1 MKHLRLLIP
10 ILAALL
16 LVGCV
21 KDEHPSHEEST
32 LVSIG
37 QLAPDFSVELLDGR
51 KIELSDLRGR
61 TLMLVF
67 LSTTCSDCHAQFE
80 DIARRCAEQP
90 APFNILAISRGE
102 SREATEAFV
111 SQFGLDCSFGIDPD
125 KSIYN
130 MYATMYVP
138 RVFLIDPD
146 GYIKGLTIEYSPSE
160 FDTLWQK
167 AMQMIR

>member
-1 MKHLRLLIP
+1 MKYLRLLIP
-10 ILAALL
+10 ILTALL

-21 KDEHPSHEEST
+21 KDEHSSHEEST

-37 QLAPDFSVELLDGR
+37 QLAPNFSVELLDGR
-51 KIELSDLRGR
+51 KIELSDLRGT

-80 DIARRCAEQP
+80 DIARRCEEQSV
-90 APFNILAISRGE
+90 PFEILAISRGE
-102 SREATEAFV
+102 SREATLEFANNY
-111 SQFGLDCSFGIDPD
+111 GLECDLGIDPD
-125 KSIYN
+125 KSIYG

-138 RVFLIDPD
+138 RVFLIDSD

>member
-1 MKHLRLLIP
+1 MKYLRLLIP

-21 KDEHPSHEEST
+21 KDEHSSHEEST

-37 QLAPDFSVELLDGR
+37 QIAPDFSVELLDGR

-61 TLMLVF
+61 TVMLIF
-67 LSTTCSDCHAQFE
+67 LSTSCTDCHAQFE
-80 DIARRCAEQP
+80 DIARRCKEQSV
-90 APFNILAISRGE
+90 PFEILAISRGE
-102 SREATEAFV
+102 SREATLEFANNY
-111 SQFGLDCSFGIDPD
+111 GLECDLGIDPD

-160 FDTLWQK
+160 FDALWQK

>member
-1 MKHLRLLIP
+1 MKYLRLLIP

-21 KDEHPSHEEST
+21 KDEHSSHEEST

-37 QLAPDFSVELLDGR
+37 QLAPNFSVELLDGR
-51 KIELSDLRGR
+51 KIELSDLRGT

-80 DIARRCAEQP
+80 DIARRCEGQP

-102 SREATEAFV
+102 SREATLEFANNY
-111 SQFGLDCSFGIDPD
+111 GLECDLGIDPD
-125 KSIYN
+125 KSIYG

-138 RVFLIDPD
+138 RVFLIDSD

-167 AMQMIR
+167 ALQLVR

>member
-1 MKHLRLLIP
+1 MKYLRLLIP
-10 ILAALL
+10 ILAAHL

-21 KDEHPSHEEST
+21 KDEHSSHEEST

-37 QLAPDFSVELLDGR
+37 QLAPNFSVELLDGR
-51 KIELSDLRGR
+51 KIELSDLRGT
-61 TLMLVF
+61 TLLLVF

-80 DIARRCAEQP
+80 DIAQRCEGQP

-102 SREATEAFV
+102 SREATLEFANNY
-111 SQFGLDCSFGIDPD
+111 GLECDLGIDPD
-125 KSIYN
+125 KSIYG

>member
-1 MKHLRLLIP
+1 MKYLRLFIAIIAITLFE
-10 ILAALL
+10 
-16 LVGCV
+16 GCV
-21 KDEHPSHEEST
+21 KDEHSSHEEST

-37 QLAPDFSVELLDGR
+37 QLAPNFSVELLDGR
-51 KIELSDLRGR
+51 KIELSDLRGT

-80 DIARRCAEQP
+80 DILQRCEGQP

>member
-1 MKHLRLLIP
+1 MKYLRLLIP

-21 KDEHPSHEEST
+21 KDEHSSHEEST

-37 QLAPDFSVELLDGR
+37 QLAPNFSVELLDGR
-51 KIELSDLRGR
+51 KIELSDLRGT

-80 DIARRCAEQP
+80 DIARRSKEQSV
-90 APFNILAISRGE
+90 PFEILAISRGE
-102 SREATEAFV
+102 SREATLEFANNY
-111 SQFGLDCSFGIDPD
+111 GLECDLGIDPD
-125 KSIYN
+125 KSIYG

-167 AMQMIR
+167 ALQLVR

>member
-1 MKHLRLLIP
+1 MKYLRLLIP

-21 KDEHPSHEEST
+21 KDEHSSHEEST

-37 QLAPDFSVELLDGR
+37 QLAPNFSVELLDGR
-51 KIELSDLRGR
+51 KIELSDLRGT

-80 DIARRCAEQP
+80 DIARRCKEQSV
-90 APFNILAISRGE
+90 PFEILAISRGE
-102 SREATEAFV
+102 SREATLEFANN
-111 SQFGLDCSFGIDPD
+111 FGLECDLGIDPD
-125 KSIYN
+125 KSIYG

-167 AMQMIR
+167 ALQLVR

>member
-1 MKHLRLLIP
+1 MKYLRLLIP

-21 KDEHPSHEEST
+21 KDEHSSHEEST

-37 QLAPDFSVELLDGR
+37 QIAPDFSVELLDGR
-51 KIELSDLRGR
+51 KIELSDLRGT

-80 DIARRCAEQP
+80 DILQRCEGQP

-111 SQFGLDCSFGIDPD
+111 SQFGLDCSIGIDPD
-125 KSIYN
+125 KSIYG

-138 RVFLIDPD
+138 RVFLIDSD